1 MSAPDTVA
9 VEVDQYWPDDADEDE
24 GIVSTWFVREGAD
37 VEEDDLLC
45 EIQVEKVDADVLAPA
60 TGTLAEILV
69 DEDGEFQR
77 GDVLAR
83 IEPS

>member
-1 MSAPDTVA
+1 MSDTDTVA

-24 GIVSTWFVREGAD
+24 GIVSTWFVREGAT
-37 VEEDDLLC
+37 VEEGDLLC
-45 EIQVEKVDADVLAPA
+45 EIQVEKVDADVLAP
-60 TGTLAEILV
+60 TDGTLDEILV
-69 DEDGEFQR
+69 PEDGEFAR